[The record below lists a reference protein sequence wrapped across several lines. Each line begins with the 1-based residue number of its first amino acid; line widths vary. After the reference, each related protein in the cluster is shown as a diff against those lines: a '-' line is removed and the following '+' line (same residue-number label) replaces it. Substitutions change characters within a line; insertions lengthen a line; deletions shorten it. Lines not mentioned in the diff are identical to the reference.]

1 MKEAEGINRFDPAT
15 PKKLWLIPV
24 GDRLIVDEDD
34 FSYHGKLTI
43 PDSAKRRTTT
53 GHVAA
58 IDPDVT
64 LFKVG
69 DRILYTAFAGTDVQ
83 LKGKPAYRI
92 MTSDEV
98 LAILT
103 TDDVLD
109 LDTN

>member
-1 MKEAEGINRFDPAT
+1 MIETTEAPA
-15 PKKLWLIPV
+15 KKLWLTPV
-24 GDRLIVDEDD
+24 GDRIVVNEDA
-34 FSYHGKLTI
+34 FTYHGKLAI

-53 GHVAA
+53 GHVIAVG
-58 IDPDVT
+58 PDVT

-83 LKGKPAYRI
+83 VKGKPACRI

-103 TDDVLD
+103 VEDEMELETH
-109 LDTN
+109 